1 MIEARY
7 RQVTSF
13 GPASVGNLTVGF
25 DLLGMCLGEPGDEVR
40 ISLCEEPTHI
50 QSILGDHGRL
60 PMAITE
66 NTAGI
71 AVMSY
76 LKHLNIGQNI
86 SLHLTKKMP
95 LGSGM
100 GSSGASAVAAIT
112 AVNHLFGSPLSREEL
127 CPFVLEAEGAISGSV
142 HGDNVIPALLGG
154 IVLITGYHPLQF
166 KKLPVPAS
174 LYYGLVHPHLE
185 IKTSES
191 RKILPT
197 EISLQTA
204 IRQMGLLAGFI
215 AALYESDFPSMK
227 LYLQDEI
234 AEPVRKTLM
243 PYLDQSRLIAESYDA
258 IHCGISGSGP
268 SLFSL
273 WDDEEAATKGCI
285 ALQKYLLRWG
295 TASEYYTGLVNQEG
309 ATILSALKI

>member
-25 DLLGMCLGEPGDEVR
+25 DLLGMCLQEPGDEVM
-40 ISLCEEPTHI
+40 ITLCEEPSHI
-50 QSILGDHGRL
+50 RAILGDQGRL
-60 PMAITE
+60 PMAIEE

-71 AVMSY
+71 AVLSY
-76 LKHLNIGQNI
+76 LKHLRIHQNI

-100 GSSGASAVAAIT
+100 GSSGASAVAAVT

-142 HGDNVIPALLGG
+142 HGDNVIPSLLGG

-174 LYYGLVHPHLE
+174 LCYGLVHPHLE
-185 IKTSES
+185 IKTSEA
-191 RKILPT
+191 RKILPS
-197 EISLQTA
+197 EIPLKTA
-204 IRQMGLLAGFI
+204 IRQMGLIAGFVS
-215 AALYESDFPSMK
+215 ALYEADFPSMK
-227 LYLQDEI
+227 SYLQDEI
-234 AEPVRKTLM
+234 AEPVRRKLM
-243 PYLDQSRLIAESYDA
+243 PYLAQSRIIAESYGA

-268 SLFSL
+268 SFFSL
-273 WDDEEAATKGCI
+273 WEDEETAKRGCM
-285 ALQKYLLRWG
+285 AQQKNLLSMG
-295 TASEYYTGLVNQEG
+295 TDSEYYTGRVNQQG
-309 ATILSALKI
+309 ATILSAH